1 MKKIVSF
8 ISILSFFAIFVFAE
22 VQKVEI
28 NLSKTVDA
36 MVLRYNK
43 WGIED
48 LSRWQSNEENVT
60 SLFNDNLPQKG
71 DMLNIIWKGTS
82 DVDIKNLYI
91 IIVDID
97 ENNNWTH
104 LLSDEKMRIPVAQN
118 IKGGQ
123 EFEINATKILDS
135 SPKTNVK
142 IFLCCGEKDTDKMVN
157 LTSSIP
163 EGFERVT
170 KPYNVRGVKL
180 GSTKWQAEVSENII
194 TWKKGFDNGN
204 AGWNFSDIDLSA
216 YERVRV
222 EIESSN
228 TSNSLR
234 IAQGDWSN
242 NHGFRKTGKNVYEAY
257 LSGLNSSDSDLPPLE
272 PAKGLIIYLD
282 QWNNGEPRT
291 EDKTTVV
298 KSIKFFKP
306 GEYDESGA
314 LSIYGHS
321 FGGIEDDCEIQ
332 DNIITWKKGF
342 DNGNAGWNLSDIDL
356 SAYERVRVEI
366 ESSNTSNSLRIA
378 QGDWSNNH
386 GFEKTG
392 KNVYEAYL
400 SGSNSFD
407 RDLPPLEPSKGLIIC
422 FDQWNNGEPRAED
435 KTTVVKS
442 IKFFKPGEYDESGA
456 LSLLERSLG
465 GIEDNCEIQDNIITW
480 KKGTKE
486 GNAGWNLS
494 GINLSEY
501 ASVKIT
507 IEKTDVNL
515 GGLYISDRNAQKWKR
530 MIEVAP
536 NTYELLLTGENS
548 DSTEPPIDTS
558 EGVQLRIQL
567 YNNKPLK
574 KNMKTIVK
582 SIELSKDTEEINEN
596 LRIEGV
602 EFSSSKRN
610 AFVSDGG
617 VIDWEW
623 DKKEKY
629 PFCGWNVKGIDL
641 SDYKGIRIELESTDI
656 PVEIGMIQN
665 EGAVC
670 HTFYDEKTPGVYEA
684 MFDGSE
690 YSAIW
695 PEGSSWN
702 TSNGIEE
709 IQIRA
714 KELSK
719 KGLKTVVKSIS
730 LISKDEQEIQQPAQL
745 VLKGAKL
752 GSKKNHAWID
762 DDFSINWKKNSW
774 NECGWRVEKLDGEV
788 LEIKVSSSDV
798 PLRLRIRTLDHK
810 NGVSYIDD
818 GSHIFTINLKTKKQ
832 INQKGDQKAPEWEE
846 TTKKVDYSQGAF
858 ITLEA
863 NGGVYKEG
871 KKTVVEYIKV
881 E

>member
-135 SPKTNVK
+135 SSKTNVK

-157 LTSSIP
+157 LTSNIP

-170 KPYNVRGVKL
+170 KPYNVNGVKL

-228 TSNSLR
+228 TSTSLR
-234 IAQGDWSN
+234 IAQCDWSN
-242 NHGFRKTGKNVYEAY
+242 NHGFGKTGKNVYEAY
-257 LSGLNSSDSDLPPLE
+257 LSGLNSFDRDLPPLE
-272 PAKGLIIYLD
+272 PAKGLIIYL
-282 QWNNGEPRT
+282 
-291 EDKTTVV
+291 
-298 KSIKFFKP
+298 
-306 GEYDESGA
+306 
-314 LSIYGHS
+314 
-321 FGGIEDDCEIQ
+321 
-332 DNIITWKKGF
+332 
-342 DNGNAGWNLSDIDL
+342 
-356 SAYERVRVEI
+356 
-366 ESSNTSNSLRIA
+366 
-378 QGDWSNNH
+378 
-386 GFEKTG
+386 
-392 KNVYEAYL
+392 
-400 SGSNSFD
+400 
-407 RDLPPLEPSKGLIIC
+407 
-422 FDQWNNGEPRAED
+422 DQWNNGEPRAED

-456 LSLLERSLG
+456 LSLFGCSLG

-486 GNAGWNLS
+486 GYAGWNLS

-602 EFSSSKRN
+602 EFSSSKGN

-629 PFCGWNVKGIDL
+629 PSCGWNVKGIDL

-656 PVEIGMIQN
+656 PVDIRMIQN
-665 EGAVC
+665 EGGVC

-730 LISKDEQEIQQPAQL
+730 LISKDEQEIQQPVQL
-745 VLKGAKL
+745 VLNGAKL
-752 GSKKNHAWID
+752 GSKKNHAWIG

-798 PLRLRIRTLDHK
+798 PLRLRIRTLDYK

-818 GSHIFTINLKTKKQ
+818 GSHIFKINLKTKKQ

-846 TTKKVDYSQGAF
+846 TTKKVDYSQGAY

>member
-1 MKKIVSF
+1 MKKIISF
-8 ISILSFFAIFVFAE
+8 ISILSFFAIFVFSE

-135 SPKTNVK
+135 SSKTNVK

-170 KPYNVRGVKL
+170 KPYNVKGVKL

-228 TSNSLR
+228 TTNSLR
-234 IAQGDWSN
+234 IAQ
-242 NHGFRKTGKNVYEAY
+242 
-257 LSGLNSSDSDLPPLE
+257 
-272 PAKGLIIYLD
+272 
-282 QWNNGEPRT
+282 
-291 EDKTTVV
+291 
-298 KSIKFFKP
+298 
-306 GEYDESGA
+306 
-314 LSIYGHS
+314 
-321 FGGIEDDCEIQ
+321 C
-332 DNIITWKKGF
+332 
-342 DNGNAGWNLSDIDL
+342 
-356 SAYERVRVEI
+356 
-366 ESSNTSNSLRIA
+366 
-378 QGDWSNNH
+378 DWSNNH

-400 SGSNSFD
+400 SGLNSFD
-407 RDLPPLEPSKGLIIC
+407 RDLTPLEPSKGLIIC

-456 LSLLERSLG
+456 LSLLGRSLG

-656 PVEIGMIQN
+656 PVDIRMIQN

-670 HTFYDEKTPGVYEA
+670 HTIYDEKKPGVYEA

-690 YSAIW
+690 YSYIW

-714 KELSK
+714 QKLSK

-730 LISKDEQEIQQPAQL
+730 LISKDEQEIQQPVQL
-745 VLKGAKL
+745 VLNGAKL
-752 GSKKNHAWID
+752 GSKKNHAWIG

-798 PLRLRIRTLDHK
+798 PLRLRIRTLDYK

-818 GSHIFTINLKTKKQ
+818 GSHIFKINLKTKKQ

-846 TTKKVDYSQGAF
+846 TTKKVDYSQGAY
-858 ITLEA
+858 ITLET

>member
-242 NHGFRKTGKNVYEAY
+242 NHGF
-257 LSGLNSSDSDLPPLE
+257 
-272 PAKGLIIYLD
+272 
-282 QWNNGEPRT
+282 
-291 EDKTTVV
+291 
-298 KSIKFFKP
+298 
-306 GEYDESGA
+306 
-314 LSIYGHS
+314 
-321 FGGIEDDCEIQ
+321 
-332 DNIITWKKGF
+332 
-342 DNGNAGWNLSDIDL
+342 
-356 SAYERVRVEI
+356 
-366 ESSNTSNSLRIA
+366 
-378 QGDWSNNH
+378 
-386 GFEKTG
+386 EKTG

-422 FDQWNNGEPRAED
+422 FDQWNNGEPRTED

-456 LSLLERSLG
+456 LSLFGRSLG

-665 EGAVC
+665 EGGVC
-670 HTFYDEKTPGVYEA
+670 HTFYNEKTPGVYEA

-690 YSAIW
+690 YSSIW

-714 KELSK
+714 QKLSK

-730 LISKDEQEIQQPAQL
+730 LISKDEQEIQQPVQL
-745 VLKGAKL
+745 VLNGAKL
-752 GSKKNHAWID
+752 GSMKNHAWIG

-798 PLRLRIRTLDHK
+798 PLRLRIRTLDYK

-818 GSHIFTINLKTKKQ
+818 GSHIFKINLKTKKQ
-832 INQKGDQKAPEWEE
+832 INQKGGQKAPEWEE
-846 TTKKVDYSQGAF
+846 TTKKVDYSQGAY
-858 ITLEA
+858 ITLET

>member
-8 ISILSFFAIFVFAE
+8 ISILSFFTIFVFAE

-135 SPKTNVK
+135 SSKTNVK

-170 KPYNVRGVKL
+170 KPYNVNGVKL

-204 AGWNFSDIDLSA
+204 AGWNF
-216 YERVRV
+216 
-222 EIESSN
+222 
-228 TSNSLR
+228 
-234 IAQGDWSN
+234 
-242 NHGFRKTGKNVYEAY
+242 
-257 LSGLNSSDSDLPPLE
+257 
-272 PAKGLIIYLD
+272 
-282 QWNNGEPRT
+282 
-291 EDKTTVV
+291 
-298 KSIKFFKP
+298 
-306 GEYDESGA
+306 
-314 LSIYGHS
+314 
-321 FGGIEDDCEIQ
+321 
-332 DNIITWKKGF
+332 
-342 DNGNAGWNLSDIDL
+342 SDIDL

-422 FDQWNNGEPRAED
+422 FDQWNNGKPRTED

-456 LSLLERSLG
+456 LSLLGRSLG

-494 GINLSEY
+494 DINLSEY

-536 NTYELLLTGENS
+536 NTYELLLIGENS

-670 HTFYDEKTPGVYEA
+670 HTFYNEKTPGVYEA

-690 YSAIW
+690 YSSIW

-714 KELSK
+714 QKLSK

-745 VLKGAKL
+745 VLNGAKL
-752 GSKKNHAWID
+752 GSKKNHAWIG

-798 PLRLRIRTLDHK
+798 PLRLRIRTLDYK

-818 GSHIFTINLKTKKQ
+818 GSHIFKINLKTKKQ

-846 TTKKVDYSQGAF
+846 TTNKVDYSQGAY
-858 ITLEA
+858 ITLET

>member
-8 ISILSFFAIFVFAE
+8 ISILSFFTIFVFAE

-104 LLSDEKMRIPVAQN
+104 LLSDEKMRIPVVQN

-135 SPKTNVK
+135 SSKTNVK

-157 LTSSIP
+157 LTSNIP

-170 KPYNVRGVKL
+170 KPYNVKGVKL

-204 AGWNFSDIDLSA
+204 AGWNF
-216 YERVRV
+216 
-222 EIESSN
+222 
-228 TSNSLR
+228 
-234 IAQGDWSN
+234 
-242 NHGFRKTGKNVYEAY
+242 
-257 LSGLNSSDSDLPPLE
+257 
-272 PAKGLIIYLD
+272 
-282 QWNNGEPRT
+282 
-291 EDKTTVV
+291 
-298 KSIKFFKP
+298 
-306 GEYDESGA
+306 
-314 LSIYGHS
+314 
-321 FGGIEDDCEIQ
+321 
-332 DNIITWKKGF
+332 
-342 DNGNAGWNLSDIDL
+342 SDIDL

-456 LSLLERSLG
+456 LSLLGRSLG

-567 YNNKPLK
+567 CNNKPLK

-641 SDYKGIRIELESTDI
+641 SDYKGIRIELKSTDI

-665 EGAVC
+665 EGGVC
-670 HTFYDEKTPGVYEA
+670 HTFYNEKTPGVYEV

-690 YSAIW
+690 YSSIW

-714 KELSK
+714 QKLSK

-745 VLKGAKL
+745 VLNGAKL
-752 GSKKNHAWID
+752 GSKKNHAWIG

-798 PLRLRIRTLDHK
+798 PLRLRIRTLDYK

-818 GSHIFTINLKTKKQ
+818 GSHIFKINLKTKKQ

-846 TTKKVDYSQGAF
+846 TTKKVDYSQGAY
-858 ITLEA
+858 ITLET

>member
-60 SLFNDNLPQKG
+60 NLFNDNLPQKG

-91 IIVDID
+91 IIADID

-135 SPKTNVK
+135 SSKTNVK

-170 KPYNVRGVKL
+170 KPYNVNGVKL

-242 NHGFRKTGKNVYEAY
+242 NHGFEKTGKNVYEAY
-257 LSGLNSSDSDLPPLE
+257 LSGLNSFDRDLPPLE
-272 PAKGLIIYLD
+272 PAKGLIIYL
-282 QWNNGEPRT
+282 
-291 EDKTTVV
+291 
-298 KSIKFFKP
+298 
-306 GEYDESGA
+306 
-314 LSIYGHS
+314 
-321 FGGIEDDCEIQ
+321 
-332 DNIITWKKGF
+332 
-342 DNGNAGWNLSDIDL
+342 
-356 SAYERVRVEI
+356 
-366 ESSNTSNSLRIA
+366 
-378 QGDWSNNH
+378 
-386 GFEKTG
+386 
-392 KNVYEAYL
+392 
-400 SGSNSFD
+400 
-407 RDLPPLEPSKGLIIC
+407 
-422 FDQWNNGEPRAED
+422 DQWNNGEPRAED

-456 LSLLERSLG
+456 LSLFGCSLG

-670 HTFYDEKTPGVYEA
+670 HTFYNEKTPGVYEA

-690 YSAIW
+690 YSSIW

-709 IQIRA
+709 IHIRA

-745 VLKGAKL
+745 VLNGAKL
-752 GSKKNHAWID
+752 GSKKNHAWIG

-798 PLRLRIRTLDHK
+798 PLRLRIRTLDYK

-818 GSHIFTINLKTKKQ
+818 GSHIFKINLKTKKQ

-858 ITLEA
+858 ITLET

>member
-8 ISILSFFAIFVFAE
+8 ISILSFFTIFVFAE

-135 SPKTNVK
+135 SSKTNVK

-157 LTSSIP
+157 LTSNIP

-170 KPYNVRGVKL
+170 KPYNVMGVKL

-228 TSNSLR
+228 T
-234 IAQGDWSN
+234 
-242 NHGFRKTGKNVYEAY
+242 T
-257 LSGLNSSDSDLPPLE
+257 
-272 PAKGLIIYLD
+272 
-282 QWNNGEPRT
+282 
-291 EDKTTVV
+291 
-298 KSIKFFKP
+298 
-306 GEYDESGA
+306 
-314 LSIYGHS
+314 
-321 FGGIEDDCEIQ
+321 
-332 DNIITWKKGF
+332 
-342 DNGNAGWNLSDIDL
+342 
-356 SAYERVRVEI
+356 
-366 ESSNTSNSLRIA
+366 NSLRIA

-456 LSLLERSLG
+456 LSLLGRSLG

-501 ASVKIT
+501 ASAKIT

-670 HTFYDEKTPGVYEA
+670 HTFYNEKTPGVYEA

-690 YSAIW
+690 YSSIW

-709 IQIRA
+709 IQIRV
-714 KELSK
+714 KKLSK

-745 VLKGAKL
+745 VLNGAKL
-752 GSKKNHAWID
+752 GSMKNHAWIG

-798 PLRLRIRTLDHK
+798 PLRLRIRTLDYK

-818 GSHIFTINLKTKKQ
+818 GSHIFKINLKTKKQ

-846 TTKKVDYSQGAF
+846 TTKKVDYSQGAY
-858 ITLEA
+858 ITLET

>member
-8 ISILSFFAIFVFAE
+8 ISILSFFTIFVFAE

-135 SPKTNVK
+135 SSKTNVK

-170 KPYNVRGVKL
+170 KPYNINGVKL

-204 AGWNFSDIDLSA
+204 AGWNF
-216 YERVRV
+216 
-222 EIESSN
+222 
-228 TSNSLR
+228 
-234 IAQGDWSN
+234 
-242 NHGFRKTGKNVYEAY
+242 
-257 LSGLNSSDSDLPPLE
+257 
-272 PAKGLIIYLD
+272 
-282 QWNNGEPRT
+282 
-291 EDKTTVV
+291 
-298 KSIKFFKP
+298 
-306 GEYDESGA
+306 
-314 LSIYGHS
+314 
-321 FGGIEDDCEIQ
+321 
-332 DNIITWKKGF
+332 
-342 DNGNAGWNLSDIDL
+342 SDIDL

-442 IKFFKPGEYDESGA
+442 IKFFKPGEYDESGT
-456 LSLLERSLG
+456 LSLLGRSLG

-501 ASVKIT
+501 ASAKIT

-665 EGAVC
+665 EGGVC
-670 HTFYDEKTPGVYEA
+670 HTFYNEKTPGVYEA

-690 YSAIW
+690 YSSIW

-714 KELSK
+714 QKLSK

-730 LISKDEQEIQQPAQL
+730 LISKDEQEIQQPVQL
-745 VLKGAKL
+745 VLNGAKL
-752 GSKKNHAWID
+752 GSMKNHAWIG

-798 PLRLRIRTLDHK
+798 PLRLRIRTLDYK

-818 GSHIFTINLKTKKQ
+818 GSHIFKINLKTKKQ

-846 TTKKVDYSQGAF
+846 TTKKVDYSQGAY
-858 ITLEA
+858 ITLET

>member
-8 ISILSFFAIFVFAE
+8 ISILSFFTIFVFAE

-82 DVDIKNLYI
+82 NVDIKNLYI

-135 SPKTNVK
+135 SSKTNVK

-157 LTSSIP
+157 LTTSIP

-170 KPYNVRGVKL
+170 KPYNVNGVKL

-234 IAQGDWSN
+234 IAQCDWSN
-242 NHGFRKTGKNVYEAY
+242 NHGFGKTGKNVYEAY

-282 QWNNGEPRT
+282 QWNNGEPR
-291 EDKTTVV
+291 
-298 KSIKFFKP
+298 
-306 GEYDESGA
+306 
-314 LSIYGHS
+314 
-321 FGGIEDDCEIQ
+321 
-332 DNIITWKKGF
+332 
-342 DNGNAGWNLSDIDL
+342 
-356 SAYERVRVEI
+356 
-366 ESSNTSNSLRIA
+366 
-378 QGDWSNNH
+378 
-386 GFEKTG
+386 
-392 KNVYEAYL
+392 
-400 SGSNSFD
+400 
-407 RDLPPLEPSKGLIIC
+407 
-422 FDQWNNGEPRAED
+422 AED

-456 LSLLERSLG
+456 LSLFGCSLG

-501 ASVKIT
+501 ASAKIT

-567 YNNKPLK
+567 CNNKPLK

-670 HTFYDEKTPGVYEA
+670 HTFYNEKTPGVYEV

-690 YSAIW
+690 YSSIW

-714 KELSK
+714 QKLSK

-745 VLKGAKL
+745 VLNGAKL
-752 GSKKNHAWID
+752 GSKKNHAWIG

-798 PLRLRIRTLDHK
+798 PLRLRIRTLDYK

-818 GSHIFTINLKTKKQ
+818 GSHIFKINLKTKKQ

-846 TTKKVDYSQGAF
+846 TTKKVDYSQGAY
-858 ITLEA
+858 ITLET

>member
-8 ISILSFFAIFVFAE
+8 ISILSFFTIFVFAE

-36 MVLRYNK
+36 MVLKFNK

-123 EFEINATKILDS
+123 EFEINAIKILDS
-135 SPKTNVK
+135 SSKTNVK

-170 KPYNVRGVKL
+170 KPYNVNGVKL

-204 AGWNFSDIDLSA
+204 AGWNF
-216 YERVRV
+216 
-222 EIESSN
+222 
-228 TSNSLR
+228 
-234 IAQGDWSN
+234 
-242 NHGFRKTGKNVYEAY
+242 
-257 LSGLNSSDSDLPPLE
+257 
-272 PAKGLIIYLD
+272 
-282 QWNNGEPRT
+282 
-291 EDKTTVV
+291 
-298 KSIKFFKP
+298 
-306 GEYDESGA
+306 
-314 LSIYGHS
+314 
-321 FGGIEDDCEIQ
+321 
-332 DNIITWKKGF
+332 
-342 DNGNAGWNLSDIDL
+342 SDIDL

-456 LSLLERSLG
+456 LSLFGRSLG

-501 ASVKIT
+501 ASAKIT

-567 YNNKPLK
+567 CNNKPLK

-665 EGAVC
+665 EGGVC
-670 HTFYDEKTPGVYEA
+670 HTFYNEKTPGVYEA

-690 YSAIW
+690 YSSIW

-714 KELSK
+714 QKLSK
-719 KGLKTVVKSIS
+719 KGLKTIVKSIS
-730 LISKDEQEIQQPAQL
+730 LISKDEQEIQQPVQL
-745 VLKGAKL
+745 VLNGAKL
-752 GSKKNHAWID
+752 GSKKNHAWIG

-798 PLRLRIRTLDHK
+798 PLRLRIRTLDYK

-818 GSHIFTINLKTKKQ
+818 GSHIFKINLKTKKQ

-846 TTKKVDYSQGAF
+846 TTKKVDYSQGAY
-858 ITLEA
+858 ITLET

>member
-1 MKKIVSF
+1 MKKIISF

-48 LSRWQSNEENVT
+48 FSRWQSNEENVT

-135 SPKTNVK
+135 SSKTNVK

-242 NHGFRKTGKNVYEAY
+242 NHGF
-257 LSGLNSSDSDLPPLE
+257 
-272 PAKGLIIYLD
+272 
-282 QWNNGEPRT
+282 
-291 EDKTTVV
+291 
-298 KSIKFFKP
+298 
-306 GEYDESGA
+306 
-314 LSIYGHS
+314 
-321 FGGIEDDCEIQ
+321 
-332 DNIITWKKGF
+332 
-342 DNGNAGWNLSDIDL
+342 
-356 SAYERVRVEI
+356 
-366 ESSNTSNSLRIA
+366 
-378 QGDWSNNH
+378 
-386 GFEKTG
+386 EKTG

-422 FDQWNNGEPRAED
+422 LDQGNNGEPRAED

-456 LSLLERSLG
+456 LSLLGRSLG

-567 YNNKPLK
+567 CNNKPLK

-670 HTFYDEKTPGVYEA
+670 HTFYNEKTPGVYEA

-690 YSAIW
+690 YSSIW

-714 KELSK
+714 QKLSK

-730 LISKDEQEIQQPAQL
+730 LISKDEQEIQQPVQL
-745 VLKGAKL
+745 VLNGAKL
-752 GSKKNHAWID
+752 GSKKNHAWIG

-798 PLRLRIRTLDHK
+798 PLRLRIRTLDYK

-818 GSHIFTINLKTKKQ
+818 GSHIFKINLKTKKQ

-846 TTKKVDYSQGAF
+846 TTKKVDYSQGAY
-858 ITLEA
+858 ITLET

>member
-36 MVLRYNK
+36 MVLKFNK

-60 SLFNDNLPQKG
+60 SLFDDNLPQKG

-135 SPKTNVK
+135 SSKTNVK

-170 KPYNVRGVKL
+170 KPYNVNGVKL

-228 TSNSLR
+228 T
-234 IAQGDWSN
+234 
-242 NHGFRKTGKNVYEAY
+242 T
-257 LSGLNSSDSDLPPLE
+257 
-272 PAKGLIIYLD
+272 
-282 QWNNGEPRT
+282 
-291 EDKTTVV
+291 
-298 KSIKFFKP
+298 
-306 GEYDESGA
+306 
-314 LSIYGHS
+314 
-321 FGGIEDDCEIQ
+321 
-332 DNIITWKKGF
+332 
-342 DNGNAGWNLSDIDL
+342 
-356 SAYERVRVEI
+356 
-366 ESSNTSNSLRIA
+366 NSLRIA

-422 FDQWNNGEPRAED
+422 FDQWNNGEPRTED

-456 LSLLERSLG
+456 LSLLGRSLG

-494 GINLSEY
+494 DINLSEY

-567 YNNKPLK
+567 CNNKPLK

-665 EGAVC
+665 EGGVC
-670 HTFYDEKTPGVYEA
+670 HTFYNEKTPGVYEA

-690 YSAIW
+690 YSSIW

-714 KELSK
+714 QKLSK

-745 VLKGAKL
+745 VLNGAKL
-752 GSKKNHAWID
+752 GSMKNHAWIG

-798 PLRLRIRTLDHK
+798 PLRLRIRTLDYK

-818 GSHIFTINLKTKKQ
+818 GSHIFKINLKTKKQ

-846 TTKKVDYSQGAF
+846 TTKKVDYSQGAY
-858 ITLEA
+858 ITLET

-871 KKTVVEYIKV
+871 KKTVVEYIKA

>member
-118 IKGGQ
+118 IKDGQ

-135 SPKTNVK
+135 SSKTNVK

-170 KPYNVRGVKL
+170 KPYNVNGVKL

-204 AGWNFSDIDLSA
+204 AGWNF
-216 YERVRV
+216 
-222 EIESSN
+222 
-228 TSNSLR
+228 
-234 IAQGDWSN
+234 
-242 NHGFRKTGKNVYEAY
+242 
-257 LSGLNSSDSDLPPLE
+257 
-272 PAKGLIIYLD
+272 
-282 QWNNGEPRT
+282 
-291 EDKTTVV
+291 
-298 KSIKFFKP
+298 
-306 GEYDESGA
+306 
-314 LSIYGHS
+314 
-321 FGGIEDDCEIQ
+321 
-332 DNIITWKKGF
+332 
-342 DNGNAGWNLSDIDL
+342 SDIDL

-442 IKFFKPGEYDESGA
+442 IKFFKPREYDESGA
-456 LSLLERSLG
+456 LSLLGRSLG

-501 ASVKIT
+501 ASAKIT

-567 YNNKPLK
+567 CNNKPLK

-665 EGAVC
+665 EGGVC
-670 HTFYDEKTPGVYEA
+670 HTFYNEKTPGVYEA

-690 YSAIW
+690 YSSIW

-714 KELSK
+714 LKLSK

-730 LISKDEQEIQQPAQL
+730 LISKDEQEIQQPVQL
-745 VLKGAKL
+745 VLNGAKL
-752 GSKKNHAWID
+752 GSMKNHAWIG

-798 PLRLRIRTLDHK
+798 PLRLRIRTLDYK

-818 GSHIFTINLKTKKQ
+818 GSHIFKINLKTKKQ

-846 TTKKVDYSQGAF
+846 TTKKVDYSQGAY
-858 ITLEA
+858 ITLET

>member
-8 ISILSFFAIFVFAE
+8 ISILSFFTIFVFAE

-135 SPKTNVK
+135 SSKTNVK

-180 GSTKWQAEVSENII
+180 GSTKWQTEVSENII

-228 TSNSLR
+228 T
-234 IAQGDWSN
+234 
-242 NHGFRKTGKNVYEAY
+242 T
-257 LSGLNSSDSDLPPLE
+257 
-272 PAKGLIIYLD
+272 
-282 QWNNGEPRT
+282 
-291 EDKTTVV
+291 
-298 KSIKFFKP
+298 
-306 GEYDESGA
+306 
-314 LSIYGHS
+314 
-321 FGGIEDDCEIQ
+321 
-332 DNIITWKKGF
+332 
-342 DNGNAGWNLSDIDL
+342 
-356 SAYERVRVEI
+356 
-366 ESSNTSNSLRIA
+366 NSLRIA

-456 LSLLERSLG
+456 LSLFGRSLG

-567 YNNKPLK
+567 CNNKPLK

-665 EGAVC
+665 EGGVC
-670 HTFYDEKTPGVYEA
+670 HTFYNEKTPGVYEA

-690 YSAIW
+690 YSSIW

-714 KELSK
+714 QKLSK

-745 VLKGAKL
+745 VLNGAKL
-752 GSKKNHAWID
+752 GSKKNHAWIG

-798 PLRLRIRTLDHK
+798 PLRLRIRTLDYK

-818 GSHIFTINLKTKKQ
+818 GSHILKINLKTKKQ

-846 TTKKVDYSQGAF
+846 TTKKVDYSQGAY
-858 ITLEA
+858 ITLET

>member
-8 ISILSFFAIFVFAE
+8 ISILSFFTIFVFAE

-135 SPKTNVK
+135 SSKTNVK

-170 KPYNVRGVKL
+170 KPYNVNGVKL

-204 AGWNFSDIDLSA
+204 AGWNF
-216 YERVRV
+216 
-222 EIESSN
+222 
-228 TSNSLR
+228 
-234 IAQGDWSN
+234 
-242 NHGFRKTGKNVYEAY
+242 
-257 LSGLNSSDSDLPPLE
+257 
-272 PAKGLIIYLD
+272 
-282 QWNNGEPRT
+282 
-291 EDKTTVV
+291 
-298 KSIKFFKP
+298 
-306 GEYDESGA
+306 
-314 LSIYGHS
+314 
-321 FGGIEDDCEIQ
+321 
-332 DNIITWKKGF
+332 
-342 DNGNAGWNLSDIDL
+342 SDIDL

-456 LSLLERSLG
+456 LSLLGRSLG

-501 ASVKIT
+501 ASAKIT

-582 SIELSKDTEEINEN
+582 NIELSKDTEEINEN

-670 HTFYDEKTPGVYEA
+670 HTFYNEKTPGVYEV

-690 YSAIW
+690 YSSIW

-714 KELSK
+714 QKLSK

-730 LISKDEQEIQQPAQL
+730 LISKDEQEIQQSVQL
-745 VLKGAKL
+745 VLNGAKL
-752 GSKKNHAWID
+752 GSMKNHAWIG

-798 PLRLRIRTLDHK
+798 PLRLRIRTLDYK

-818 GSHIFTINLKTKKQ
+818 GSHIFKINLKTKKQ

-846 TTKKVDYSQGAF
+846 TTKKVDYSQGAY
-858 ITLEA
+858 ITLET

>member
-8 ISILSFFAIFVFAE
+8 ISILSFFTIFVFAE

-82 DVDIKNLYI
+82 NVDIKNLYI

-135 SPKTNVK
+135 SSKTNVK

-157 LTSSIP
+157 LTTSIP

-170 KPYNVRGVKL
+170 KPYNVNGVKL

-242 NHGFRKTGKNVYEAY
+242 NHGF
-257 LSGLNSSDSDLPPLE
+257 
-272 PAKGLIIYLD
+272 
-282 QWNNGEPRT
+282 
-291 EDKTTVV
+291 
-298 KSIKFFKP
+298 
-306 GEYDESGA
+306 
-314 LSIYGHS
+314 
-321 FGGIEDDCEIQ
+321 
-332 DNIITWKKGF
+332 
-342 DNGNAGWNLSDIDL
+342 
-356 SAYERVRVEI
+356 
-366 ESSNTSNSLRIA
+366 
-378 QGDWSNNH
+378 
-386 GFEKTG
+386 EKTG

-407 RDLPPLEPSKGLIIC
+407 RDLPPLEPAKGLIIYL
-422 FDQWNNGEPRAED
+422 DQWNNGEPRAED

-456 LSLLERSLG
+456 LSLFGCSLG

-501 ASVKIT
+501 ASAKIT

-582 SIELSKDTEEINEN
+582 NIELSKDTEEINEN

-670 HTFYDEKTPGVYEA
+670 HTFYNEKTPGVYEV

-690 YSAIW
+690 YSSIW

-714 KELSK
+714 QKLSK

-745 VLKGAKL
+745 VLNGAKL
-752 GSKKNHAWID
+752 GSKKNHAWIG

-798 PLRLRIRTLDHK
+798 PLRLRIRTLDYK

-818 GSHIFTINLKTKKQ
+818 GSHIFKINLKTKKQ

-846 TTKKVDYSQGAF
+846 TTKKVDYSQGAY
-858 ITLEA
+858 ITLET

>member
-8 ISILSFFAIFVFAE
+8 ISILSFFTIFVFAE

-82 DVDIKNLYI
+82 NVDIKNLYI

-135 SPKTNVK
+135 SSKTNVK

-157 LTSSIP
+157 LTTSIP

-170 KPYNVRGVKL
+170 KPYNVNGVKL

-234 IAQGDWSN
+234 IAQCDWSN
-242 NHGFRKTGKNVYEAY
+242 NHGFGKTGKNVYEAY

-282 QWNNGEPRT
+282 QWNNGEPR
-291 EDKTTVV
+291 
-298 KSIKFFKP
+298 
-306 GEYDESGA
+306 
-314 LSIYGHS
+314 
-321 FGGIEDDCEIQ
+321 
-332 DNIITWKKGF
+332 
-342 DNGNAGWNLSDIDL
+342 
-356 SAYERVRVEI
+356 
-366 ESSNTSNSLRIA
+366 
-378 QGDWSNNH
+378 
-386 GFEKTG
+386 
-392 KNVYEAYL
+392 
-400 SGSNSFD
+400 
-407 RDLPPLEPSKGLIIC
+407 
-422 FDQWNNGEPRAED
+422 AED

-456 LSLLERSLG
+456 LSLFGCSLG

-486 GNAGWNLS
+486 GYAGWNLS

-507 IEKTDVNL
+507 FEKTDVNL
-515 GGLYISDRNAQKWKR
+515 GGLYISDRNGGNWKR

-567 YNNKPLK
+567 CNNKPLK

-670 HTFYDEKTPGVYEA
+670 HTFYNEKTPGVYEV

-690 YSAIW
+690 YSSIW

-714 KELSK
+714 QKLSK

-745 VLKGAKL
+745 VLNGAKL
-752 GSKKNHAWID
+752 GSKKNHAWIG

-798 PLRLRIRTLDHK
+798 PLRLRIRTLDYK

-818 GSHIFTINLKTKKQ
+818 GSHIFKINLKTKKQ

-846 TTKKVDYSQGAF
+846 TTKKVDYSQGAY

>member
-8 ISILSFFAIFVFAE
+8 ISILSFFTIFVFAE

-36 MVLRYNK
+36 MVLKFNK

-135 SPKTNVK
+135 SSKTNVK

-170 KPYNVRGVKL
+170 KPYNVNGVKL

-204 AGWNFSDIDLSA
+204 AGWNFSDIDLSV

-228 TSNSLR
+228 T
-234 IAQGDWSN
+234 
-242 NHGFRKTGKNVYEAY
+242 T
-257 LSGLNSSDSDLPPLE
+257 
-272 PAKGLIIYLD
+272 
-282 QWNNGEPRT
+282 
-291 EDKTTVV
+291 
-298 KSIKFFKP
+298 
-306 GEYDESGA
+306 
-314 LSIYGHS
+314 
-321 FGGIEDDCEIQ
+321 
-332 DNIITWKKGF
+332 
-342 DNGNAGWNLSDIDL
+342 
-356 SAYERVRVEI
+356 
-366 ESSNTSNSLRIA
+366 NSLRIA

-456 LSLLERSLG
+456 LSLLGRSLG

-494 GINLSEY
+494 DINLSEY
-501 ASVKIT
+501 ASAKIT

-567 YNNKPLK
+567 CNNKPLK

-670 HTFYDEKTPGVYEA
+670 HTFYNEKTPGVYEA

-690 YSAIW
+690 YSSIW

-714 KELSK
+714 QKLSK

-745 VLKGAKL
+745 VLNGAKL
-752 GSKKNHAWID
+752 GSMKNHAWIG

-798 PLRLRIRTLDHK
+798 PLRLRIRTLDYK

-818 GSHIFTINLKTKKQ
+818 GSHIFKINLKTKKQ

-846 TTKKVDYSQGAF
+846 TTKKVDYSQGAY
-858 ITLEA
+858 ITLET

>member
-8 ISILSFFAIFVFAE
+8 ISILSFFTIFVFAE

-135 SPKTNVK
+135 SSKTNVK

-170 KPYNVRGVKL
+170 KPYNVNGVKL

-204 AGWNFSDIDLSA
+204 AGWNF
-216 YERVRV
+216 
-222 EIESSN
+222 
-228 TSNSLR
+228 
-234 IAQGDWSN
+234 
-242 NHGFRKTGKNVYEAY
+242 
-257 LSGLNSSDSDLPPLE
+257 
-272 PAKGLIIYLD
+272 
-282 QWNNGEPRT
+282 
-291 EDKTTVV
+291 
-298 KSIKFFKP
+298 
-306 GEYDESGA
+306 
-314 LSIYGHS
+314 
-321 FGGIEDDCEIQ
+321 
-332 DNIITWKKGF
+332 
-342 DNGNAGWNLSDIDL
+342 SDIDL

-456 LSLLERSLG
+456 LSLFGRSLG

-567 YNNKPLK
+567 CNNKPLK

-629 PFCGWNVKGIDL
+629 PYCGWNVKGIDL

-665 EGAVC
+665 EGGVC
-670 HTFYDEKTPGVYEA
+670 HTFYNEKTPGVYEA

-690 YSAIW
+690 YSSIW

-714 KELSK
+714 QKLSK

-745 VLKGAKL
+745 VLNGAKL
-752 GSKKNHAWID
+752 GSKKNHAWIG

-798 PLRLRIRTLDHK
+798 PLRLRIRTLDYK

-818 GSHIFTINLKTKKQ
+818 GSHIFQINLKTKKQ

-846 TTKKVDYSQGAF
+846 TTKKVDYSQGAY
-858 ITLEA
+858 ITLET

>member
-8 ISILSFFAIFVFAE
+8 ISILSFFVIFVFAE

-91 IIVDID
+91 IIADID

-123 EFEINATKILDS
+123 EFEINAIKILDS

-142 IFLCCGEKDTDKMVN
+142 IFLWCGENDTDKMVN

-170 KPYNVRGVKL
+170 KPYNVKGVKL
-180 GSTKWQAEVSENII
+180 GSAKWQTEVSENII

-204 AGWNFSDIDLSA
+204 AGWNF
-216 YERVRV
+216 
-222 EIESSN
+222 
-228 TSNSLR
+228 
-234 IAQGDWSN
+234 
-242 NHGFRKTGKNVYEAY
+242 
-257 LSGLNSSDSDLPPLE
+257 
-272 PAKGLIIYLD
+272 
-282 QWNNGEPRT
+282 
-291 EDKTTVV
+291 
-298 KSIKFFKP
+298 
-306 GEYDESGA
+306 
-314 LSIYGHS
+314 
-321 FGGIEDDCEIQ
+321 
-332 DNIITWKKGF
+332 
-342 DNGNAGWNLSDIDL
+342 SDIDL

-456 LSLLERSLG
+456 LSLLGRSLG

-656 PVEIGMIQN
+656 PVDIRMIQN
-665 EGAVC
+665 EGGVC

-690 YSAIW
+690 YSSIW

-745 VLKGAKL
+745 VLNGAKL
-752 GSKKNHAWID
+752 GSKKNHAWIG

-798 PLRLRIRTLDHK
+798 PLRLRIRTLDYK

-818 GSHIFTINLKTKKQ
+818 GSHIFKINLKTKKQ

-846 TTKKVDYSQGAF
+846 TTKKVDYSQGAY
-858 ITLEA
+858 ITLET

>member
-8 ISILSFFAIFVFAE
+8 ISILSFFTIFVFAE

-82 DVDIKNLYI
+82 NVDIKNLYI

-135 SPKTNVK
+135 SSKTNVK

-157 LTSSIP
+157 LTTSIP

-170 KPYNVRGVKL
+170 KPYNVNGVKL

-204 AGWNFSDIDLSA
+204 AGWNF
-216 YERVRV
+216 
-222 EIESSN
+222 
-228 TSNSLR
+228 
-234 IAQGDWSN
+234 
-242 NHGFRKTGKNVYEAY
+242 
-257 LSGLNSSDSDLPPLE
+257 
-272 PAKGLIIYLD
+272 
-282 QWNNGEPRT
+282 
-291 EDKTTVV
+291 
-298 KSIKFFKP
+298 
-306 GEYDESGA
+306 
-314 LSIYGHS
+314 
-321 FGGIEDDCEIQ
+321 
-332 DNIITWKKGF
+332 
-342 DNGNAGWNLSDIDL
+342 SDIDL

-456 LSLLERSLG
+456 LSLLGRSLG

-501 ASVKIT
+501 ASAKIT

-582 SIELSKDTEEINEN
+582 NIELSKDTEEINEN

-670 HTFYDEKTPGVYEA
+670 HTFYNEKTPGVYEV

-690 YSAIW
+690 YSSIW

-714 KELSK
+714 QKLSK

-745 VLKGAKL
+745 VLNGAKL
-752 GSKKNHAWID
+752 GSKKNHAWIG

-798 PLRLRIRTLDHK
+798 PLRLRIRTLDYK

-818 GSHIFTINLKTKKQ
+818 GSHIFKINLKTKKQ

-846 TTKKVDYSQGAF
+846 TTKKVDYSQGAY
-858 ITLEA
+858 ITLET

>member
-135 SPKTNVK
+135 SSKTNVK

-170 KPYNVRGVKL
+170 KPYNVNGVKL

-228 TSNSLR
+228 T
-234 IAQGDWSN
+234 
-242 NHGFRKTGKNVYEAY
+242 T
-257 LSGLNSSDSDLPPLE
+257 
-272 PAKGLIIYLD
+272 
-282 QWNNGEPRT
+282 
-291 EDKTTVV
+291 
-298 KSIKFFKP
+298 
-306 GEYDESGA
+306 
-314 LSIYGHS
+314 
-321 FGGIEDDCEIQ
+321 
-332 DNIITWKKGF
+332 
-342 DNGNAGWNLSDIDL
+342 
-356 SAYERVRVEI
+356 
-366 ESSNTSNSLRIA
+366 NSLRIA

-456 LSLLERSLG
+456 LSLLGRSLG

-567 YNNKPLK
+567 CNNKPLK

-670 HTFYDEKTPGVYEA
+670 HTFYNEKTPGVYEA

-690 YSAIW
+690 YSSIW

-714 KELSK
+714 QKLSK

-730 LISKDEQEIQQPAQL
+730 LISKDEQEIQQPVQL
-745 VLKGAKL
+745 VLNGAKL
-752 GSKKNHAWID
+752 GSMKNHAWIG

-798 PLRLRIRTLDHK
+798 PLRLRIRTLDYK

-818 GSHIFTINLKTKKQ
+818 GSHIFKINLKTKKQ

-846 TTKKVDYSQGAF
+846 TTKKVDYSQGAY
-858 ITLEA
+858 ITLET

>member
-8 ISILSFFAIFVFAE
+8 ISILSFFTIFVFAE

-104 LLSDEKMRIPVAQN
+104 LLSDEKMRVPVAQN

-135 SPKTNVK
+135 SSKTNVK

-242 NHGFRKTGKNVYEAY
+242 NHGFEKTGKNVYEAY
-257 LSGLNSSDSDLPPLE
+257 LSGLNSSSRDLPPLE
-272 PAKGLIIYLD
+272 PAKGLIIYL
-282 QWNNGEPRT
+282 
-291 EDKTTVV
+291 
-298 KSIKFFKP
+298 
-306 GEYDESGA
+306 
-314 LSIYGHS
+314 
-321 FGGIEDDCEIQ
+321 
-332 DNIITWKKGF
+332 
-342 DNGNAGWNLSDIDL
+342 
-356 SAYERVRVEI
+356 
-366 ESSNTSNSLRIA
+366 
-378 QGDWSNNH
+378 
-386 GFEKTG
+386 
-392 KNVYEAYL
+392 
-400 SGSNSFD
+400 
-407 RDLPPLEPSKGLIIC
+407 
-422 FDQWNNGEPRAED
+422 DQWNNGEPRAED

-456 LSLLERSLG
+456 LSLLGRSLG

-494 GINLSEY
+494 DINLSEY

-567 YNNKPLK
+567 CNNKPLK

-665 EGAVC
+665 EGGVC
-670 HTFYDEKTPGVYEA
+670 HTFYNEKTPGVYEA

-690 YSAIW
+690 YSSIW

-714 KELSK
+714 QKLSK

-745 VLKGAKL
+745 VLNEAKL
-752 GSKKNHAWID
+752 GSKKNHAWIG

-798 PLRLRIRTLDHK
+798 PLRLRIRTLDYK

-818 GSHIFTINLKTKKQ
+818 GSHIFKINLKTKKQ

-846 TTKKVDYSQGAF
+846 TTKKVDYSQGAY
-858 ITLEA
+858 ITLET

>member
-1 MKKIVSF
+1 MKKIASF
-8 ISILSFFAIFVFAE
+8 ISILSFFTIFVFAE

-135 SPKTNVK
+135 SSKTNVK

-170 KPYNVRGVKL
+170 KPYNVNGVKL

-204 AGWNFSDIDLSA
+204 AGWNF
-216 YERVRV
+216 
-222 EIESSN
+222 
-228 TSNSLR
+228 
-234 IAQGDWSN
+234 
-242 NHGFRKTGKNVYEAY
+242 
-257 LSGLNSSDSDLPPLE
+257 
-272 PAKGLIIYLD
+272 
-282 QWNNGEPRT
+282 
-291 EDKTTVV
+291 
-298 KSIKFFKP
+298 
-306 GEYDESGA
+306 
-314 LSIYGHS
+314 
-321 FGGIEDDCEIQ
+321 
-332 DNIITWKKGF
+332 
-342 DNGNAGWNLSDIDL
+342 SDIDL

-456 LSLLERSLG
+456 LSLLGRSLG

-567 YNNKPLK
+567 CNNKPLK

-641 SDYKGIRIELESTDI
+641 SDYKGIRIELKSTDI

-665 EGAVC
+665 EGGVC
-670 HTFYDEKTPGVYEA
+670 HTFYNEKTPGVYEV

-690 YSAIW
+690 YSSIW

-714 KELSK
+714 QKLSK

-745 VLKGAKL
+745 VLNGAKL
-752 GSKKNHAWID
+752 GSKKNHAWIG

-798 PLRLRIRTLDHK
+798 PLRLRIRTLDYK

-818 GSHIFTINLKTKKQ
+818 GSHIFKINLKTKKQ

-846 TTKKVDYSQGAF
+846 TTKKVDYSQGAY
-858 ITLEA
+858 ITLET

>member
-135 SPKTNVK
+135 SSKTNVK

-170 KPYNVRGVKL
+170 KPYNVKGVKL

-234 IAQGDWSN
+234 IAQCDWSN
-242 NHGFRKTGKNVYEAY
+242 NHGFGKTGKNVYEAY
-257 LSGLNSSDSDLPPLE
+257 LSGLNSFDRDLPPLE
-272 PAKGLIIYLD
+272 PAKGLIIYL
-282 QWNNGEPRT
+282 
-291 EDKTTVV
+291 
-298 KSIKFFKP
+298 
-306 GEYDESGA
+306 
-314 LSIYGHS
+314 
-321 FGGIEDDCEIQ
+321 
-332 DNIITWKKGF
+332 
-342 DNGNAGWNLSDIDL
+342 
-356 SAYERVRVEI
+356 
-366 ESSNTSNSLRIA
+366 
-378 QGDWSNNH
+378 
-386 GFEKTG
+386 
-392 KNVYEAYL
+392 
-400 SGSNSFD
+400 
-407 RDLPPLEPSKGLIIC
+407 
-422 FDQWNNGEPRAED
+422 DQWNNGEPRAED

-442 IKFFKPGEYDESGA
+442 IKFFKPGEYDESGT
-456 LSLLERSLG
+456 LSLLGRSLG

-602 EFSSSKRN
+602 EFSSSKGN

-665 EGAVC
+665 EGGVC
-670 HTFYDEKTPGVYEA
+670 HTFYNEKTPGVYEV

-690 YSAIW
+690 YSSIW
-695 PEGSSWN
+695 PEGASWN

-714 KELSK
+714 QKLSK
-719 KGLKTVVKSIS
+719 KGLKTIVKSIS
-730 LISKDEQEIQQPAQL
+730 LISKDEQEIQQPVQL
-745 VLKGAKL
+745 VLNGAKL
-752 GSKKNHAWID
+752 GSMKNHAWIG

-798 PLRLRIRTLDHK
+798 PLRLRIRTLDYK

-818 GSHIFTINLKTKKQ
+818 GSHIFKINLKTKKQ

-846 TTKKVDYSQGAF
+846 TTKKVDYSQGAY
-858 ITLEA
+858 ITLET

>member
-1 MKKIVSF
+1 MKKIISF

-135 SPKTNVK
+135 SSKTNVK

-170 KPYNVRGVKL
+170 KPYNVKGVKL

-204 AGWNFSDIDLSA
+204 AGWNF
-216 YERVRV
+216 
-222 EIESSN
+222 
-228 TSNSLR
+228 
-234 IAQGDWSN
+234 
-242 NHGFRKTGKNVYEAY
+242 
-257 LSGLNSSDSDLPPLE
+257 
-272 PAKGLIIYLD
+272 
-282 QWNNGEPRT
+282 
-291 EDKTTVV
+291 
-298 KSIKFFKP
+298 
-306 GEYDESGA
+306 
-314 LSIYGHS
+314 
-321 FGGIEDDCEIQ
+321 
-332 DNIITWKKGF
+332 
-342 DNGNAGWNLSDIDL
+342 SDIDL

-442 IKFFKPGEYDESGA
+442 IKFFKPGEYDESGT
-456 LSLLERSLG
+456 LSLLGRSLG

-567 YNNKPLK
+567 CNNKPLK

-670 HTFYDEKTPGVYEA
+670 HTFYNEKTPGVYEA

-690 YSAIW
+690 YSSIW

-714 KELSK
+714 QKVSK

-730 LISKDEQEIQQPAQL
+730 LISKDEQEIQQPVQL
-745 VLKGAKL
+745 VLNGAKL
-752 GSKKNHAWID
+752 GSKKNHAWIG

-798 PLRLRIRTLDHK
+798 PLRLRIRTLDYK

-818 GSHIFTINLKTKKQ
+818 GSHIFKINLKTKKQ

-846 TTKKVDYSQGAF
+846 TTNKVDYSQGAY
-858 ITLEA
+858 ITLET

>member
-8 ISILSFFAIFVFAE
+8 ISILSFFTIFVFAE

-135 SPKTNVK
+135 SSKTNVK

-170 KPYNVRGVKL
+170 KPYNVNGVKL

-228 TSNSLR
+228 T
-234 IAQGDWSN
+234 
-242 NHGFRKTGKNVYEAY
+242 T
-257 LSGLNSSDSDLPPLE
+257 
-272 PAKGLIIYLD
+272 
-282 QWNNGEPRT
+282 
-291 EDKTTVV
+291 
-298 KSIKFFKP
+298 
-306 GEYDESGA
+306 
-314 LSIYGHS
+314 
-321 FGGIEDDCEIQ
+321 
-332 DNIITWKKGF
+332 
-342 DNGNAGWNLSDIDL
+342 
-356 SAYERVRVEI
+356 
-366 ESSNTSNSLRIA
+366 NSLRIA

-456 LSLLERSLG
+456 LSLLGRSLG

-501 ASVKIT
+501 ASAKIT

-582 SIELSKDTEEINEN
+582 NIELSKDTEEINEN

-670 HTFYDEKTPGVYEA
+670 HTFYNEKTPGVYEA

-690 YSAIW
+690 YSSIW

-714 KELSK
+714 QKLSK

-745 VLKGAKL
+745 VLNGAKL
-752 GSKKNHAWID
+752 GSKKNHAWIG

-798 PLRLRIRTLDHK
+798 PLRLRIRTLDYK

-818 GSHIFTINLKTKKQ
+818 GSHIFKINLKTKKQ

-846 TTKKVDYSQGAF
+846 TTKKVDYSQGAY
-858 ITLEA
+858 ITLET

>member
-135 SPKTNVK
+135 SSKTNVK

-170 KPYNVRGVKL
+170 KPYNINGVKL

-216 YERVRV
+216 YER
-222 EIESSN
+222 I
-228 TSNSLR
+228 
-234 IAQGDWSN
+234 
-242 NHGFRKTGKNVYEAY
+242 
-257 LSGLNSSDSDLPPLE
+257 
-272 PAKGLIIYLD
+272 
-282 QWNNGEPRT
+282 
-291 EDKTTVV
+291 
-298 KSIKFFKP
+298 
-306 GEYDESGA
+306 
-314 LSIYGHS
+314 
-321 FGGIEDDCEIQ
+321 
-332 DNIITWKKGF
+332 
-342 DNGNAGWNLSDIDL
+342 
-356 SAYERVRVEI
+356 RVEI

-456 LSLLERSLG
+456 LSLFGRSLG

-501 ASVKIT
+501 ASAKIT

-567 YNNKPLK
+567 CNNKPLK

-665 EGAVC
+665 EGGVC
-670 HTFYDEKTPGVYEA
+670 HTFYNEKTPGVYEA

-690 YSAIW
+690 YSSIW

-714 KELSK
+714 QKLSK

-745 VLKGAKL
+745 VLNGAKL
-752 GSKKNHAWID
+752 GSKKNHAWIG

-798 PLRLRIRTLDHK
+798 PLRLRIRTLDYK

-818 GSHIFTINLKTKKQ
+818 GSHIFKINLKTKKQ

-846 TTKKVDYSQGAF
+846 TTKKVDYSQGAY
-858 ITLEA
+858 ITLET

>member
-8 ISILSFFAIFVFAE
+8 ISILSFFTIFVFAE

-123 EFEINATKILDS
+123 EFEINAIKILDS
-135 SPKTNVK
+135 SSKTNVK

-170 KPYNVRGVKL
+170 KPYNVNGVKL

-204 AGWNFSDIDLSA
+204 AGWNF
-216 YERVRV
+216 
-222 EIESSN
+222 
-228 TSNSLR
+228 
-234 IAQGDWSN
+234 
-242 NHGFRKTGKNVYEAY
+242 
-257 LSGLNSSDSDLPPLE
+257 
-272 PAKGLIIYLD
+272 
-282 QWNNGEPRT
+282 
-291 EDKTTVV
+291 
-298 KSIKFFKP
+298 
-306 GEYDESGA
+306 
-314 LSIYGHS
+314 
-321 FGGIEDDCEIQ
+321 
-332 DNIITWKKGF
+332 
-342 DNGNAGWNLSDIDL
+342 SDIDL

-456 LSLLERSLG
+456 LSLFGRSLG

-530 MIEVAP
+530 MIEVVP

-567 YNNKPLK
+567 CNNKPLK

-670 HTFYDEKTPGVYEA
+670 HTFYNEKTPGVYEA

-690 YSAIW
+690 YSSIW

-714 KELSK
+714 QKLSK

-730 LISKDEQEIQQPAQL
+730 LISKDEQEIQQPVQL
-745 VLKGAKL
+745 VLNGAKL
-752 GSKKNHAWID
+752 GSKKNHAWIG

-798 PLRLRIRTLDHK
+798 PLRLRIRTLDYK

-818 GSHIFTINLKTKKQ
+818 GSHIFKINLKTKKQ

-846 TTKKVDYSQGAF
+846 TTKKVDYSQGAY
-858 ITLEA
+858 ITLET

>member
-135 SPKTNVK
+135 SSKTNVK

-170 KPYNVRGVKL
+170 KPYNVNGVKL

-204 AGWNFSDIDLSA
+204 AGWNF
-216 YERVRV
+216 
-222 EIESSN
+222 
-228 TSNSLR
+228 
-234 IAQGDWSN
+234 
-242 NHGFRKTGKNVYEAY
+242 
-257 LSGLNSSDSDLPPLE
+257 
-272 PAKGLIIYLD
+272 
-282 QWNNGEPRT
+282 
-291 EDKTTVV
+291 
-298 KSIKFFKP
+298 
-306 GEYDESGA
+306 
-314 LSIYGHS
+314 
-321 FGGIEDDCEIQ
+321 
-332 DNIITWKKGF
+332 
-342 DNGNAGWNLSDIDL
+342 SDIDL

-456 LSLLERSLG
+456 LSLLGRSLG

-567 YNNKPLK
+567 CNNKPLK

-665 EGAVC
+665 EGGVC
-670 HTFYDEKTPGVYEA
+670 HTFYNEKTPGVYEV

-690 YSAIW
+690 YSSIW

-714 KELSK
+714 QKLSK

-745 VLKGAKL
+745 VLNGAKL
-752 GSKKNHAWID
+752 GSKKNHAWIG

-774 NECGWRVEKLDGEV
+774 NECGWLVEKLDGEV

-798 PLRLRIRTLDHK
+798 PLRLRIRTLDYK

-818 GSHIFTINLKTKKQ
+818 GSHIFKINLKTKKQ

-846 TTKKVDYSQGAF
+846 TTKKVDYSQGAY
-858 ITLEA
+858 ITLET

>member
-43 WGIED
+43 WG
-48 LSRWQSNEENVT
+48 SNWQSCEENVT

-104 LLSDEKMRIPVAQN
+104 LLSDAKMRIPVAQN

-135 SPKTNVK
+135 SSKTNVK

-170 KPYNVRGVKL
+170 KPYNVKGVKL
-180 GSTKWQAEVSENII
+180 GSAKWQTEVSENII

-216 YERVRV
+216 YERVCV

-228 TSNSLR
+228 ASNSLR
-234 IAQGDWSN
+234 ITQCDWSN
-242 NHGFRKTGKNVYEAY
+242 NHGFGKTGKNVYEAY
-257 LSGLNSSDSDLPPLE
+257 LSGLNSFDRDLPPLE
-272 PAKGLIIYLD
+272 PAKGLIIYL
-282 QWNNGEPRT
+282 
-291 EDKTTVV
+291 
-298 KSIKFFKP
+298 
-306 GEYDESGA
+306 
-314 LSIYGHS
+314 
-321 FGGIEDDCEIQ
+321 
-332 DNIITWKKGF
+332 
-342 DNGNAGWNLSDIDL
+342 
-356 SAYERVRVEI
+356 
-366 ESSNTSNSLRIA
+366 
-378 QGDWSNNH
+378 
-386 GFEKTG
+386 
-392 KNVYEAYL
+392 
-400 SGSNSFD
+400 
-407 RDLPPLEPSKGLIIC
+407 
-422 FDQWNNGEPRAED
+422 DQWNNGEPRAED

-442 IKFFKPGEYDESGA
+442 IKFFKPGEYDESGT
-456 LSLLERSLG
+456 LSLLGRSLG

-486 GNAGWNLS
+486 GYAGWNLS

-567 YNNKPLK
+567 CNNKPLK

-602 EFSSSKRN
+602 EFSSSKGN

-629 PFCGWNVKGIDL
+629 PSCGWNVKGIDL

-670 HTFYDEKTPGVYEA
+670 HTFYNEKTPGVYEA

-690 YSAIW
+690 YSSIW

-745 VLKGAKL
+745 VLNGAKL
-752 GSKKNHAWID
+752 GSKKNHAWIG

-818 GSHIFTINLKTKKQ
+818 GSHIFKINLKTKKQ

-846 TTKKVDYSQGAF
+846 TTKKVDYSQGAY
-858 ITLEA
+858 ITLET

>member
-135 SPKTNVK
+135 SSKTNVK

-242 NHGFRKTGKNVYEAY
+242 NHGF
-257 LSGLNSSDSDLPPLE
+257 
-272 PAKGLIIYLD
+272 
-282 QWNNGEPRT
+282 
-291 EDKTTVV
+291 
-298 KSIKFFKP
+298 
-306 GEYDESGA
+306 
-314 LSIYGHS
+314 
-321 FGGIEDDCEIQ
+321 
-332 DNIITWKKGF
+332 
-342 DNGNAGWNLSDIDL
+342 
-356 SAYERVRVEI
+356 
-366 ESSNTSNSLRIA
+366 
-378 QGDWSNNH
+378 
-386 GFEKTG
+386 EKTG

-442 IKFFKPGEYDESGA
+442 IKFFKPGEYDESGV
-456 LSLLERSLG
+456 LSLFGRSLG

-501 ASVKIT
+501 ASAKIT

-567 YNNKPLK
+567 CNNKPLK

-665 EGAVC
+665 EGGVC
-670 HTFYDEKTPGVYEA
+670 HTFYNEKTPGVYEA

-690 YSAIW
+690 YSSIW

-714 KELSK
+714 QKLSK

-730 LISKDEQEIQQPAQL
+730 LISKDEQEIQQPVQL
-745 VLKGAKL
+745 VLNGAKL
-752 GSKKNHAWID
+752 GSKKNHAWIG

-798 PLRLRIRTLDHK
+798 PLRLRIRTLDYK

-818 GSHIFTINLKTKKQ
+818 GSHIFKINLKTKKQ

-846 TTKKVDYSQGAF
+846 TTKKVDYSQGAY
-858 ITLEA
+858 ITLET

>member
-242 NHGFRKTGKNVYEAY
+242 NHGF
-257 LSGLNSSDSDLPPLE
+257 
-272 PAKGLIIYLD
+272 
-282 QWNNGEPRT
+282 
-291 EDKTTVV
+291 
-298 KSIKFFKP
+298 
-306 GEYDESGA
+306 
-314 LSIYGHS
+314 
-321 FGGIEDDCEIQ
+321 
-332 DNIITWKKGF
+332 
-342 DNGNAGWNLSDIDL
+342 
-356 SAYERVRVEI
+356 
-366 ESSNTSNSLRIA
+366 
-378 QGDWSNNH
+378 
-386 GFEKTG
+386 EKTG

-422 FDQWNNGEPRAED
+422 FDQWNNGEPRTED

-456 LSLLERSLG
+456 LSLFGRSLG

-665 EGAVC
+665 EGGVC
-670 HTFYDEKTPGVYEA
+670 HTFYNEKTPGVYEA

-690 YSAIW
+690 YSSIW

-714 KELSK
+714 QKLSK

-730 LISKDEQEIQQPAQL
+730 LISKDEQEIQQPVQL
-745 VLKGAKL
+745 VLNGAKL
-752 GSKKNHAWID
+752 GSMKNHAWIG

-798 PLRLRIRTLDHK
+798 PLRLRIRTLDYK

-818 GSHIFTINLKTKKQ
+818 GSHIFKINLETKKQ

-846 TTKKVDYSQGAF
+846 TTKKVDYSQGAY
-858 ITLEA
+858 ITLET

>member
-91 IIVDID
+91 LIVDID

-104 LLSDEKMRIPVAQN
+104 LLSDAKMRIPVAQN

-123 EFEINATKILDS
+123 EFEINAIKILDS

-170 KPYNVRGVKL
+170 KPYNVKGVKL
-180 GSTKWQAEVSENII
+180 GSTKWQTEVSENII

-204 AGWNFSDIDLSA
+204 AGWNF
-216 YERVRV
+216 
-222 EIESSN
+222 
-228 TSNSLR
+228 
-234 IAQGDWSN
+234 
-242 NHGFRKTGKNVYEAY
+242 
-257 LSGLNSSDSDLPPLE
+257 
-272 PAKGLIIYLD
+272 
-282 QWNNGEPRT
+282 
-291 EDKTTVV
+291 
-298 KSIKFFKP
+298 
-306 GEYDESGA
+306 
-314 LSIYGHS
+314 
-321 FGGIEDDCEIQ
+321 
-332 DNIITWKKGF
+332 
-342 DNGNAGWNLSDIDL
+342 SDIDL

-456 LSLLERSLG
+456 LSLFGCSLG

-486 GNAGWNLS
+486 GYAGWNLS

-602 EFSSSKRN
+602 EFSSSKGN

-629 PFCGWNVKGIDL
+629 PSCGWNVKGIDL

-665 EGAVC
+665 EGGVC
-670 HTFYDEKTPGVYEA
+670 HTFYNEKTPGVYEA

-690 YSAIW
+690 YSSIW

-714 KELSK
+714 QKLSK

-745 VLKGAKL
+745 VLNGAKL
-752 GSKKNHAWID
+752 GSKKNHAWIG

-798 PLRLRIRTLDHK
+798 PLRLRIRTLDYK

-818 GSHIFTINLKTKKQ
+818 GSHIFKINLKTKKQ
-832 INQKGDQKAPEWEE
+832 INQKGGQKAPEWEE

-858 ITLEA
+858 ITLET

>member
-8 ISILSFFAIFVFAE
+8 ISILSFFTIFVFAE

-82 DVDIKNLYI
+82 NVDIKNLYI

-135 SPKTNVK
+135 SSKTNVK

-157 LTSSIP
+157 LTTSIP

-170 KPYNVRGVKL
+170 KPYNVNGVKL

-234 IAQGDWSN
+234 IAQCDWSN
-242 NHGFRKTGKNVYEAY
+242 NHGFGKTGKNVYEAY

-282 QWNNGEPRT
+282 QWNNGEPR
-291 EDKTTVV
+291 
-298 KSIKFFKP
+298 
-306 GEYDESGA
+306 
-314 LSIYGHS
+314 
-321 FGGIEDDCEIQ
+321 
-332 DNIITWKKGF
+332 
-342 DNGNAGWNLSDIDL
+342 
-356 SAYERVRVEI
+356 
-366 ESSNTSNSLRIA
+366 
-378 QGDWSNNH
+378 
-386 GFEKTG
+386 
-392 KNVYEAYL
+392 
-400 SGSNSFD
+400 
-407 RDLPPLEPSKGLIIC
+407 
-422 FDQWNNGEPRAED
+422 AED

-456 LSLLERSLG
+456 LSLFGCSLG

-486 GNAGWNLS
+486 GYAGWNLS

-507 IEKTDVNL
+507 FEKTDVNL
-515 GGLYISDRNAQKWKR
+515 GGLYISDRNGGNWKR

-670 HTFYDEKTPGVYEA
+670 HTFYNEKTPGVYEV

-690 YSAIW
+690 YSSIW

-714 KELSK
+714 QKLSK

-745 VLKGAKL
+745 VLNGAKL
-752 GSKKNHAWID
+752 GSKKNHAWIG

-798 PLRLRIRTLDHK
+798 PLRLRIRTLDYK

-818 GSHIFTINLKTKKQ
+818 GSHIFKINLKTKKQ

-846 TTKKVDYSQGAF
+846 TTKKVDYSQGAY

>member
-8 ISILSFFAIFVFAE
+8 ISILSFFTIFVFAE

-82 DVDIKNLYI
+82 NVDIKNLYI

-135 SPKTNVK
+135 SSKTNVK

-157 LTSSIP
+157 LTTSIP

-170 KPYNVRGVKL
+170 KPYNVNGVKL

-234 IAQGDWSN
+234 IAQCDWSN
-242 NHGFRKTGKNVYEAY
+242 NHGFG
-257 LSGLNSSDSDLPPLE
+257 
-272 PAKGLIIYLD
+272 
-282 QWNNGEPRT
+282 
-291 EDKTTVV
+291 
-298 KSIKFFKP
+298 
-306 GEYDESGA
+306 
-314 LSIYGHS
+314 
-321 FGGIEDDCEIQ
+321 
-332 DNIITWKKGF
+332 
-342 DNGNAGWNLSDIDL
+342 
-356 SAYERVRVEI
+356 
-366 ESSNTSNSLRIA
+366 
-378 QGDWSNNH
+378 
-386 GFEKTG
+386 KTG

-435 KTTVVKS
+435 KTTFVKS

-456 LSLLERSLG
+456 LSLFGCSLG

-486 GNAGWNLS
+486 GYAGWNLS

-507 IEKTDVNL
+507 FEKTDVNL

-670 HTFYDEKTPGVYEA
+670 HTFYNEKTPGVYEV

-690 YSAIW
+690 YSSIW

-714 KELSK
+714 QKLSK

-745 VLKGAKL
+745 VLNGAKL
-752 GSKKNHAWID
+752 GSKKNHAWIG

-798 PLRLRIRTLDHK
+798 PLRLRIRTLDYK

-818 GSHIFTINLKTKKQ
+818 GSHIFKINLKTKKQ

-846 TTKKVDYSQGAF
+846 TTKKVDYSQGAY